1 MYILQFWWPN
11 QTFEGFPNNL
21 WPWIIVPIYKCVF
34 CQQQQ
39 WRSLRHFT
47 ASVWWCSSM
56 STYAT
61 PQRLTQLLWMS
72 ERIIIITKFES
83 SIPSFLLLFF
93 ALKISIVTSEWK
105 EILLKMVQTERRTSQ
120 VFRYNNVSNSAPQK
134 KCSVYRVPIILEW
147 TKVRVYMTQCGN
159 FIIFLSL
166 RFYVK
171 SIFGIL

>member
-1 MYILQFWWPN
+1 MCVLPAAAMTLFASLHCVSLVVFINEYVRN
-11 QTFEGFPNNL
+11 TTETDATFVNERANNNSQIRVL
-21 WPWIIVPIYKCVF
+21 N
-34 CQQQQ
+34 
-39 WRSLRHFT
+39 
-47 ASVWWCSSM
+47 SVIF
-56 STYAT
+56 AT
-61 PQRLTQLLWMS
+61 
-72 ERIIIITKFES
+72 
-83 SIPSFLLLFF
+83 FF

-105 EILLKMVQTERRTSQ
+105 EISLKMVQTERRTSQ